1 MNTHSSFESTFSS
14 GGQVPLLDLDLL
26 KTILA
31 ISETG
36 NFSTAAEVVHRTPS
50 AISMQVKR
58 IEELLQRPIFVR
70 AARSVT
76 LNEDGELLVAHA
88 RRVLAL
94 NREIVAKF
102 ITPDVSGIV
111 RLGAMDHATEQF
123 LPSVLC
129 RFNETHPGVKVDV
142 TVENSGTLAQKF
154 RTGQLDIALITC
166 DSNIYSELDVEILYR
181 EALVWAGLKGGIACE
196 QEPLPISVWEEG
208 CVWRKAGLSGLDAQ
222 GRDYRVT
229 FKSAYISGQ
238 RAGILAD
245 LAVAPLPLSA
255 CEGKIVALGQ
265 EYGLPD
271 LPDYAIG
278 MLVNSDISAPVS
290 AVADQLRAHFAS
302 KSAYENT
309 GP

>member
-1 MNTHSSFESTFSS
+1 MNKHSSFEAAPGT
-14 GGQVPLLDLDLL
+14 GAQVPLLDLDLL

-58 IEELLQRPIFVR
+58 IEELLQRPIFIR

-102 ITPDVSGIV
+102 IAPDVSGIV
-111 RLGAMDHATEQF
+111 RLGAVDHVTEQF

-142 TVENSGTLAQKF
+142 TVENSDTMAKQFKAGK
-154 RTGQLDIALITC
+154 LDIVLVTC
-166 DSNIYSELDVEILYR
+166 ETAFYSGLDIEILYR
-181 EALVWAGLKGGIACE
+181 EPLVWAGLKGGIASE
-196 QEPLPISVWEEG
+196 QNPLPVSVWEEG
-208 CVWRKAGLSGLDAQ
+208 CVWRKAGLSSLEKQ
-222 GRDYRVT
+222 GRDYRIT

-255 CEGKIVALGQ
+255 CEGKIIALGP
-265 EYGLPD
+265 EYDLPE
-271 LPDYAIG
+271 LPDYGIG
-278 MLVNSDISAPVS
+278 MMVNSDISAPVS
-290 AVADQLRAHFAS
+290 AVADQLRANFAS
-302 KSAYENT
+302 RSA
-309 GP
+309 